1 MQDYLTNHMNNRGF
15 LLTNYQKYIF
25 IGIILLIIVGGLIFY
40 FLRPNS
46 QNIQGTSSQ
55 NTFQSVP
62 DAKATTLINREF
74 GFPIKNQKGE
84 EISKLQYKVENA
96 ELRDKIVIKSQN
108 ATAAPGRI
116 FLVINLKIKNDSDK
130 SLEINTKDYLRLSI
144 NNNDS
149 EWLAADVHNDPVLIQ
164 PISTKYTRLAFPINT
179 SDKDFKL
186 RIGEISGEKQI
197 VEFKF

>member
-1 MQDYLTNHMNNRGF
+1 MQEYLTNHMNDRR
-15 LLTNYQKYIF
+15 LLSGSYQKYIF
-25 IGIILLIIVGGLIFY
+25 IGVVASIILGGLIFY
-40 FLRPNS
+40 FSQPDD
-46 QNIQGTSSQ
+46 QNIQGASSQ
-55 NTFQSVP
+55 NNFQSVP
-62 DAKATTLINREF
+62 DAQATTLIDREF

-108 ATAAPGRI
+108 ATAATGRI
-116 FLVINLKIKNDSDK
+116 FLVINIKLKNDSDK
-130 SLEINTKDYLRLSI
+130 SIEINTKDYLRLSV
-144 NNNDS
+144 NNNDA
-149 EWLAADVHNDPVLIQ
+149 EWLAADVHNDPVLVQ